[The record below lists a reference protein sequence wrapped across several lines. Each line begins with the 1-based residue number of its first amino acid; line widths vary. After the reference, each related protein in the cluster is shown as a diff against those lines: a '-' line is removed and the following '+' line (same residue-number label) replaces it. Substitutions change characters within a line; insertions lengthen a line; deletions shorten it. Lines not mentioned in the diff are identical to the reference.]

1 MDKYAYIHAVVV
13 VQLPSHAQLFVTPW
27 TAACQA
33 SLALIIS
40 RSLPKFMSLT
50 LVMLSRH
57 LILWHPLLL
66 LPSIFP
72 SITDFFSESSVHIR
86 WPKYWSFIFSI
97 RPASEYSRL
106 ISLKIDWFDLLAVQR
121 TFRSLLQHHSLKTS
135 ILWCSAFFT
144 FQLSQLYVT
153 TGKTIALTIWTFVGR
168 VLSLLF
174 NTLSRFVIALL
185 PRSNHLLISWLQS
198 PSAVILEPKKRE
210 SVTTSTFFPS
220 ICHAVIGLDAMILAF
235 LIFSLNPALSLS
247 SFTLIKRF
255 ISSS

>member
-1 MDKYAYIHAVVV
+1 MDKYAYIYAVV
-13 VQLPSHAQLFVTPW
+13 VQLPSRAQLFATPW

-40 RSLPKFMSLT
+40 CSLPKFMSLT
-50 LVMLSRH
+50 LVMLSSH

-72 SITDFFSESSVHIR
+72 SIRDFFNESSVHIR
-86 WPKYWSFIFSI
+86 WPKYWSFSFSI

-106 ISLKIDWFDLLAVQR
+106 ISFKIDWFDLFAVQR
-121 TFRSLLQHHSLKTS
+121 TFRSLLQHQSLQAS
-135 ILWCSAFFT
+135 VLWCFAFFT
-144 FQLSQLYVT
+144 VQLSQLYVT

-185 PRSNHLLISWLQS
+185 PRSNRLLFSWLQS
-198 PSAVILEPKKRE
+198 PSAVISEPPPPTKK
-210 SVTTSTFFPS
+210 T
-220 ICHAVIGLDAMILAF
+220 
-235 LIFSLNPALSLS
+235 
-247 SFTLIKRF
+247 
-255 ISSS
+255 